1 MSSTN
6 FRAYRIDFISSG
18 SATILINQ
26 TGTGG
31 TAVGYKYDS
40 EGVEQI
46 VNIGP
51 TQYNSTGSTG
61 LPLDKVWAIMKGEAN
76 CSGSLTLE
84 GGGNLSLAS
93 LDNHQIFPCYPKAVT
108 VSAGTLIILS

>member
-1 MSSTN
+1 MSTN
-6 FRAYRIDFISSG
+6 YRAYKIDFI
-18 SATILINQ
+18 
-26 TGTGG
+26 
-31 TAVGYKYDS
+31 
-40 EGVEQI
+40 
-46 VNIGP
+46 
-51 TQYNSTGSTG
+51 TGSTALG
-61 LPLDKVWAIMKGEAN
+61 EGSDYPKVWGVMKGEAN